1 MSLTGS
7 DASNHHAGT
16 SAQVIAFL
24 HDHGATDQEIQDAI
38 SAGMV
43 DLLVADKLFLPGGP
57 RYTILE
63 LCNRAGVDIETIK
76 SIWRALGF
84 TDVGD
89 DEKVFTE
96 LDIDAA
102 KMIRE
107 MMDNGVVDRND
118 AVGMAR
124 VIGSSM
130 ARIAEAEILP
140 SMPTARFYKESD
152 DQIAEAY
159 RIAGLAVVWMPTMGK
174 ILEYVWRRH
183 LQDALRR
190 AMLVRVG
197 AGEGSS
203 PVFAVGFAD
212 MVGFTML
219 SEHLD
224 EEELSSLISRFEQ
237 VSHDVVAAAGGRV
250 VKMIGDE
257 VMFVADSPFIA
268 ANIGVMLAEA
278 YADDDMLTD
287 VRVGISYGSVLVHE
301 GDYFGS
307 VVNMASRIVETTSPG
322 TVTVSSDLARALTAD
337 PEFNSSDMVLR
348 QIRPRNL
355 KGIGRTS
362 LWALSRHGT
371 EPLTF
376 DRWLAARFEKLA
388 DVGHNIDELRER
400 GEQLLARGRLS
411 ILTGVG
417 AKDAEEEPGNTVS
430 EEPEEVSVEAGPVVS
445 GEPEDEVSVEAGP
458 VVSGDPEDTR
468 SEGQDNQ

>member
-1 MSLTGS
+1 MQPTPVGSNIVSMSFTGS
-7 DASNHHAGT
+7 DVQDNYAGT
-16 SAQVIAFL
+16 SSQVIAFL
-24 HDHGATDQEIQDAI
+24 REHGATDQEIEDAI

-57 RYTILE
+57 RYSIIE
-63 LCNRAGVDIETIK
+63 LCERAGVDIRTIK
-76 SIWRALGF
+76 DIWRALGF
-84 TDVGD
+84 TDVSDGD
-89 DEKVFTE
+89 RVFTE
-96 LDIDAA
+96 LDVDAA

-107 MMDNGVVDRND
+107 MMDNGVVDHSD

-130 ARIAEAEILP
+130 ARIAEAEISP
-140 SMPTARFYKESD
+140 SMPTARFYRGSD

-190 AMLVRVG
+190 AMLVRVTT
-197 AGEGSS
+197 GEGTS

-219 SEHLD
+219 SERLD

-237 VSHDVVAAAGGRV
+237 VSHDVVAAAGGRI

-257 VMFVADSPFIA
+257 VMFVADSPFVA
-268 ANIGVMLAEA
+268 ANIGVSLAEA
-278 YADDDMLTD
+278 YADDEMLTD
-287 VRVGISYGSVLVHE
+287 IRVGISYGSVLVHE
-301 GDYFGS
+301 GDYFGP
-307 VVNMASRIVETTSPG
+307 VVNMASRIVEITSPG

-337 PEFNSSDMVLR
+337 PEFNSSDMVIKQL
-348 QIRPRNL
+348 RPRNL

-362 LWALSRHGT
+362 LWMLSRHGA

-376 DRWLAARFEKLA
+376 DRWLASRFEKLA

-400 GEQLLARGRLS
+400 GEQLLARRPIS
-411 ILTGVG
+411 ILAGLG
-417 AKDAEEEPGNTVS
+417 AKDTEGESDGDAMSSDEDMAS
-430 EEPEEVSVEAGPVVS
+430 IDHSSLPEEDS
-445 GEPEDEVSVEAGP
+445 
-458 VVSGDPEDTR
+458 
-468 SEGQDNQ
+468 DNTEWP